1 MSATAWRHS
10 FTLGGRRCPAP
21 TAGTLVAAPGSGA
34 GAEALD
40 DAPAADVAAAA
51 DPLAVATSRAE
62 AAVGAALLPEGAAPS
77 PPFLPHPPISATVQS
92 GNASRILC
100 CSLEPDTILRRMSC
114 ELQRLNRRAGRLNV
128 LGCRHT
134 CHQAYHDRRPFLRGS
149 PTMATALV
157 AARLRAKLRRRRVR
171 ARLGNPRTATEGPQ
185 SRHSRT
191 KRSYRP
197 VRTRG
202 FGIRCTRGSSSW
214 W

>member
-1 MSATAWRHS
+1 MWHGPHAAGLVGLSATAWRHS

-114 ELQRLNRRAGRLNV
+114 ELQRLNRRAGRGGPLP
-128 LGCRHT
+128 
-134 CHQAYHDRRPFLRGS
+134 RPRSRKRGQIRGHRPAS
-149 PTMATALV
+149 LLKPGKAGKANC
-157 AARLRAKLRRRRVR
+157 K
-171 ARLGNPRTATEGPQ
+171 Q
-185 SRHSRT
+185 SC
-191 KRSYRP
+191 YP
-197 VRTRG
+197 
-202 FGIRCTRGSSSW
+202 
-214 W
+214 